1 MYCYPQCNPSKY
13 HYNLNNMNSP
23 PSPVPIIHLIDHDN
37 GNPPHLHQATIFQIY
52 ILHLEIFSWEGDFGT
67 LFGSIFLGTILEA
80 AAARPHPNRQTEVR
94 SRHQF
99 YQEDCGVWHKG
110 VLHQLYGVHVHV
122 HVRGGPRRGLRGSCL
137 LSPPKNASTPP
148 RTGPGSLNEN

>member
-1 MYCYPQCNPSKY
+1 M
-13 HYNLNNMNSP
+13 
-23 PSPVPIIHLIDHDN
+23 PIIHLIDNQFFHDN

-67 LFGSIFLGTILEA
+67 LFGSIFLGTVLMAILQDA
-80 AAARPHPNRQTEVR
+80 VWRSPLPNRPHPNRQTEPSR

-110 VLHQLYGVHVHV
+110 VLHQLYGVHV

-148 RTGPGSLNEN
+148 RTDH